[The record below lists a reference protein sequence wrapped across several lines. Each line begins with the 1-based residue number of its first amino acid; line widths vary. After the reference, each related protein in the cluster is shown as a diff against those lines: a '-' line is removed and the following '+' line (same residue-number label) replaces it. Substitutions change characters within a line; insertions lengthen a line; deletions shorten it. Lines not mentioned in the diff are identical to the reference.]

1 MLNSGQTIL
10 AELHPLKFH
19 KGRVNMLDRLALIIL
34 IIGGINW
41 GVVGLFNFDL
51 VSFIFGGSDQ
61 IITRIIFMLVGISAL
76 WCVSLLFRA
85 RERFIT
91 GEQH

>member
-1 MLNSGQTIL
+1 
-10 AELHPLKFH
+10 
-19 KGRVNMLDRLALIIL
+19 MLDRLALIIM

-41 GVVGLFNFDL
+41 GLVGLFNFDL

-61 IITRIIFMLVGISAL
+61 IVTRIIFMLVGISAL